1 MSRWYR
7 FMYRVGITPWESD
20 YNLVPQLE
28 GLLTSEEA
36 DRDTPYGPALD
47 LGCGTG
53 RWSVLLAKR
62 GWKVTGIDVVP
73 KAVRAARERVRDEGV
88 EVEILEGDVTALR
101 DAGVAPGFSFFLDV
115 ECFNHLSDEQR
126 AKVGAEVNA
135 VASDDATMLLLVWTK
150 ARRGPL
156 PPGAGPD
163 DLTRALPG
171 WSIVDQHPYEGEIP
185 APLRSA
191 SPRWFRLV
199 RDASG
204 QSERS
209 SAPHT

>member
-7 FMYRVGITPWESD
+7 FMYRVGLTPWESD
-20 YNLVPQLE
+20 YSLVPQLE
-28 GLLTSEEA
+28 GLLDSEEA
-36 DRDTPYGPALD
+36 DREMPYGPGLD

-73 KAVRAARERVRDEGV
+73 KAVRTARERARDEGV

-115 ECFNHLSDEQR
+115 ECFNHLGDEQR

-171 WSIVDQHPYEGEIP
+171 WSIVDQHPYEGEMP

-199 RDASG
+199 RDTSG
-204 QSERS
+204 
-209 SAPHT
+209 